1 MKKSGFFFLSLL
13 LFSTVFSQNP
23 KYALD
28 SASFEHPGVPKGEII
43 KLNFNHSG
51 IFPGTERDYW
61 IYVPAQYRPEK
72 PACVYINQDGIQWK
86 APTVFD
92 NLIFRNEMP
101 VTIGIFISPGQVK
114 SADKDHALD
123 RVNRSLEYDG
133 LGSTYARFILNE
145 ILPEVEKQKTSDGR
159 AIRLSKNGNDRAIGG
174 SSSGAICA
182 FTAAWEYPQE
192 FSRVFSAIG
201 TYTGLRGGDRYPV
214 LIRKYEPRPIRI
226 FLQDG
231 SGDLNIYGGDWWKS
245 NEAMERAL
253 DFAGYE
259 VNHVWGEGGHNGDQG
274 TAVFPEAMRWL
285 WKDWPKPVTGG
296 NTKNQFLQD
305 ILIPGD
311 EWELVGKG
319 YRFTEGTAVNAAGE
333 VFFQDI
339 PNAKTYKVSTDQKLT
354 MLPLNSKQAAG
365 TLFGPDAK
373 RYVAAGATHQVL
385 SYDAGEKETVIADS
399 INGNDLVVAAN
410 GNIYVTAPDGT
421 ERPSKLFLIRPNG
434 EKLVVDE
441 GLKFANGL
449 ALTPDQTQLYVAE
462 SASHWL
468 WIYSIRPDGTL
479 INKQH
484 FGWLHVPDTDE
495 NAWPDGL
502 RCDRDGRVYVA
513 TRLGIQVLDQLG
525 RVNAII
531 PVPGNQVYN
540 LCFGGPGF
548 DVLYIAAVD
557 KVYRRRVKVHG
568 ANGFQSPVKPAQ
580 PRL

>member
-13 LFSTVFSQNP
+13 LFSAVFSQNP

-43 KLNFNHSG
+43 KMNFNHSV

-72 PACVYINQDGIQWK
+72 PACVYVNQDGIQWK

-92 NLIFRNEMP
+92 NLIFRKEMP

-114 SADKDHALD
+114 SLDKDHALD
-123 RVNRSLEYDG
+123 RFNRSLEYDG
-133 LGSTYARFILNE
+133 LGSAYARFILNE
-145 ILPEVEKQKTSDGR
+145 ILPAVEKQKTSDGR
-159 AIRLSKNGNDRAIGG
+159 AIRLSK
-174 SSSGAICA
+174 
-182 FTAAWEYPQE
+182 
-192 FSRVFSAIG
+192 
-201 TYTGLRGGDRYPV
+201 
-214 LIRKYEPRPIRI
+214 KYEPKPIRI

-253 DFAGYE
+253 DFSGYE

-274 TAVFPEAMRWL
+274 TAVFPEAMCWL

-305 ILIPGD
+305 ILIPGGD
-311 EWELVGKG
+311 WELVGTG

-354 MLPLNSKQAAG
+354 VLPLNSKQAAG
-365 TLFGPDAK
+365 TLFGPDGK
-373 RYVAAGATHQVL
+373 RYVAAGATRQVL
-385 SYDAGEKETVIADS
+385 SYDAGEKETVVADS

-479 INKQH
+479 TNKQH
-484 FGWLHVPDTDE
+484 FGWLHVPDTEE

-548 DVLYIAAVD
+548 DVLYIAAAD
-557 KVYRRRVKVHG
+557 KVYRRKVKVQG
-568 ANGFQSPVKPAQ
+568 ANGFQSPLKPAQ